1 MTTSQPQLENNRRI
15 VSVGRLFQP
24 YQRPTEGW
32 LKSLQSSLTRP
43 STAADIK

>member
-15 VSVGRLFQP
+15 VTVGHLFRP

-32 LKSLQSSLTRP
+32 LKSLHSSLTRP
-43 STAADIK
+43 STAVDTK